1 MWWRQ
6 RPKTDAERAEEIARL
21 TKKRDYL
28 LNRASE
34 AVLIRQ
40 AVVACFLGII
50 IFLFAG
56 QIFAGAARV
65 NLAAL
70 VAVTLA
76 GTLLLTVLYRGQNL
90 PPIGDRWGMS
100 RLLDYDGDSPQDVQ
114 DEIERLRSE
123 DATSKYQNDVD
134 GA

>member
-1 MWWRQ
+1 MWWHQ
-6 RPKTDAERAEEIARL
+6 KTDAERAEEIAQL
-21 TKKRDYL
+21 TKKRDNL
-28 LNRASE
+28 LNRAPE

-40 AVVACFLGII
+40 AVVVCFLGIM

-56 QIFAGAARV
+56 QIFAGAVGA

-70 VAVTLA
+70 MAVTLA
-76 GTLLLTVLYRGQNL
+76 GAFLLVVLYRSRNL

-100 RLLDYDGDSPQDVQ
+100 RLLNYEGDSPQDLQ
-114 DEIERLRSE
+114 DRIERLRSE
-123 DATSKYQNDVD
+123 EAAGNHQNDVG

>member
-1 MWWRQ
+1 MWWH
-6 RPKTDAERAEEIARL
+6 PKTDAERAKEIALL

-28 LNRASE
+28 LSRAPK

-56 QIFAGAARV
+56 KIFAGAARV

-76 GTLLLTVLYRGQNL
+76 STLLRGTAEAANPIQRGAYWWGNQSSDASNL
-90 PPIGDRWGMS
+90 R
-100 RLLDYDGDSPQDVQ
+100 
-114 DEIERLRSE
+114 
-123 DATSKYQNDVD
+123 
-134 GA
+134 